1 MKLSEFDYHLP
12 KNHIAQYPLSE
23 RDSSRLMVLRRAN
36 SSIEHRV
43 FRDVIDYFRYGDVFI
58 LNDTK
63 VIPVRLYGEKSSGGK
78 VEILLIKELK
88 PDRWEVLVK
97 GLRHGKV
104 IFKNGASGYVSR
116 PESSQSGNN
125 GAVTFTSDSN
135 IKKIIEEIGVM
146 PLPPYI
152 KRPATQSDANQ
163 YQTVYAEQEGAIAAP
178 TAGLHF
184 TAGLL
189 EKIKE
194 KGVEVKK
201 LTLHIGY
208 GTFKPV
214 LSQEVE
220 KHKMD
225 EEYYEI
231 PEDTASAVNSAKS
244 DKRRVIAVGTTVTR
258 ALESSASE
266 NYPSPIPLPQGEGAR
281 GRVKAGAGKASI
293 FIYPGY
299 RFKVIDVL
307 ITNFHLPKSTPLM
320 LTSAFSGIGFLKK
333 AYLEAADKGYR
344 FFSYGDAMLII

>member
-23 RDSSRLMVLRRAN
+23 RDSSRLMVIRRAN
-36 SSIEHRV
+36 GSIEHRV
-43 FRDVIDYFRYGDVFI
+43 FRDIIDYFRYGDVFV

-63 VIPVRLYGEKSSGGK
+63 VIPARLYGEKSSGGK
-78 VEILLIKELK
+78 VEILLIKELG

-116 PESSQSGNN
+116 SESSLPTRLAAKRAGQAGRSGNN
-125 GAVTFTSDSN
+125 GAITLTSDSN

-152 KRPATQSDANQ
+152 KRPASQSDLSDKSDVRQ

-178 TAGLHF
+178 TAGLHL

-189 EKIKE
+189 GKIKE

-201 LTLHIGY
+201 LTLHVGY

-214 LSQEVE
+214 SSPEVE
-220 KHKMD
+220 KHKME
-225 EEYYEI
+225 EEYYKI
-231 PEDTASAVNSAKS
+231 PEDTASAVNRAKS

-258 ALESSASE
+258 A
-266 NYPSPIPLPQGEGAR
+266 
-281 GRVKAGAGKASI
+281 
-293 FIYPGY
+293 
-299 RFKVIDVL
+299 
-307 ITNFHLPKSTPLM
+307 
-320 LTSAFSGIGFLKK
+320 
-333 AYLEAADKGYR
+333 
-344 FFSYGDAMLII
+344 

>member
-1 MKLSEFDYHLP
+1 MKLADFDYNLP
-12 KNHIAQYPLSE
+12 KEQIAQYPLSE
-23 RDSSRLMVLRRAN
+23 RDSSRLMVINRENR
-36 SSIEHRV
+36 SIEHRV

-63 VIPVRLYGEKSSGGK
+63 VIPARLYGEKSSGGK
-78 VEILLIKELK
+78 VEILLIKEFG

-97 GLRHGKV
+97 GLKHGKV

-116 PESSQSGNN
+116 PESSRSGNN
-125 GAVTFTSDSN
+125 GAITLTSDSN

-152 KRPATQSDANQ
+152 KRPASQSDLSDKSDVRQ

-178 TAGLHF
+178 TAGLHL
-184 TAGLL
+184 TARLL

-201 LTLHIGY
+201 LTLHVGY

-214 LSQEVE
+214 SSPEVE
-220 KHKMD
+220 KHKME
-225 EEYYEI
+225 EEYYKI
-231 PEDTASAVNSAKS
+231 PEDTASAVNRAKS

-258 ALESSASE
+258 ALEMSAAASTQA
-266 NYPSPIPLPQGEGAR
+266 NI
-281 GRVKAGAGKASI
+281 KAGHGRASI
-293 FIYPGY
+293 FITPGY
-299 RFKVIDVL
+299 KFKVIDAL
-307 ITNFHLPKSTPLM
+307 ITNFHLPGSTPLM
-320 LTSAFSGIGFLKK
+320 LTSAFSGTEFLKK